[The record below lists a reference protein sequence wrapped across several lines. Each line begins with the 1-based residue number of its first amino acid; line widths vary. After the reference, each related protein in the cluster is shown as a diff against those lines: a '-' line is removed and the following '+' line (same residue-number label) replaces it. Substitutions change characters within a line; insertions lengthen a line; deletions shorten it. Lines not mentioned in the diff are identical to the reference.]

1 MMDFTNKALLKRI
14 ASASQEKVYPSV
26 HSKTEIPLRKILLSS
41 RLWESVRKEQ
51 EKLSELESK
60 DICSDEDWWFAT
72 TDETLEALV
81 SFASE
86 PSSPLNNDPESPSA
100 LLDLDYNHNLFLNNN
115 DAPTTNT
122 AHTESSGWSW
132 LEEESSKINAT
143 QNLLSHTL
151 HMDELVEDDSEEDEE
166 EDLLN
171 VNNNFLNTQP
181 NKHEEEEEED
191 EFNNE
196 EWLAVHETTP
206 IKAQGSRSTKR
217 KREVDED
224 DQERPSKKLSVREE
238 AIDLLAAAALLT
250 SNPPGTYPTDN
261 KSNATTATAIA
272 SPLLRV

>member
-1 MMDFTNKALLKRI
+1 
-14 ASASQEKVYPSV
+14 
-26 HSKTEIPLRKILLSS
+26 
-41 RLWESVRKEQ
+41 KEQ

-151 HMDELVEDDSEEDEE
+151 HMDEL
-166 EDLLN
+166 
-171 VNNNFLNTQP
+171 
-181 NKHEEEEEED
+181 
-191 EFNNE
+191 
-196 EWLAVHETTP
+196 TTP
-206 IKAQGSRSTKR
+206 IKDQGSRSTKR